1 MKTMMKINKKLMI
14 SAISIVIIA
23 VLVVCFCSPSASV
36 AFAQSQNKG
45 DRVVKEMNA
54 FNDNAK
60 NQRLYNLTLNH
71 IAVNMDASASISSTK
86 QLIDFDDNAY
96 TLFELSPIG
105 YAIYHIAS
113 GKYVEYAEDSY
124 SPYLGYNSNLYYGGG
139 MQYYCLQNNEFK
151 HTLKSDLSIPTSSI
165 TEMAIDSREMSN
177 AFCNNVSS
185 ENLSYINDGTN
196 SGDIAAIRGI
206 VAQKD
211 SLLTRTTTARIG
223 MTTFFPALSTSTQMG
238 YRGGGVCGY
247 IATNLILGYNYFAFD
262 YGLISNG
269 SFVDFNNKT
278 MNGPGLTNR
287 LLELAGE
294 DPSGTNFS
302 GTYSYDMFVVI
313 GAYLNE
319 VFNTEPWTYSWYFL
333 NTNVK
338 STLDDGYPV
347 VIFGSLKQPNGASGN
362 INHAVVAYDYA
373 NYGFLNASRK
383 YRVHYGWSG
392 YASVWLESPTIGSN
406 CFMKI
411 S

>member
-1 MKTMMKINKKLMI
+1 
-14 SAISIVIIA
+14 
-23 VLVVCFCSPSASV
+23 
-36 AFAQSQNKG
+36 
-45 DRVVKEMNA
+45 
-54 FNDNAK
+54 
-60 NQRLYNLTLNH
+60 
-71 IAVNMDASASISSTK
+71 
-86 QLIDFDDNAY
+86 
-96 TLFELSPIG
+96 
-105 YAIYHIAS
+105 
-113 GKYVEYAEDSY
+113 
-124 SPYLGYNSNLYYGGG
+124 
-139 MQYYCLQNNEFK
+139 
-151 HTLKSDLSIPTSSI
+151 
-165 TEMAIDSREMSN
+165 
-177 AFCNNVSS
+177 
-185 ENLSYINDGTN
+185 
-196 SGDIAAIRGI
+196 
-206 VAQKD
+206 
-211 SLLTRTTTARIG
+211 
-223 MTTFFPALSTSTQMG
+223 
-238 YRGGGVCGY
+238 
-247 IATNLILGYNYFAFD
+247 
-262 YGLISNG
+262 
-269 SFVDFNNKT
+269 